1 MPYQGS
7 AGSTGSDSGGSG
19 GVVMPAQAPAD
30 LGTGA
35 GGLMQIGQTQV
46 AGQSG
51 TPGANLP
58 VDDIQQAGN
67 MILAGKADPG
77 QTMGAENRLDGFDGV
92 GGGGG
97 GGGANG
103 QNGQVAAST
112 ANENTSSTGLGGQQN
127 NNGNQSVNPASVT
140 NAGNNNGNNAGNN
153 NGDIDPAAQNEP
165 V

>member
-97 GGGANG
+97 GGGGGGANG

-140 NAGNNNGNNAGNN
+140 NAGNNNGNN